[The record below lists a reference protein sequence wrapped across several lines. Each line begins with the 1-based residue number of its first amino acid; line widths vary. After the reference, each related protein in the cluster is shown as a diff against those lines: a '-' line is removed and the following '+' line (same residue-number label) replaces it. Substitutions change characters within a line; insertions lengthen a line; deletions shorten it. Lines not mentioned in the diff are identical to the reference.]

1 MTRNQIFPSRW
12 LKASDL
18 SREGQDV
25 TIRKVTAEEIGEA
38 REKKPIC
45 AFDEIDKEL
54 VVNVTNWN
62 ITELTG
68 EDDSD
73 NWAGLRREVGT
84 HARALRRQ
92 ERRGHSR

>member
-25 TIRKVTAEEIGEA
+25 TIRKVTVEEIGEA
-38 REKKPIC
+38 REKKPVC

-62 ITELTG
+62 GIAELTG

-73 NWAGLRREVGT
+73 N
-84 HARALRRQ
+84 
-92 ERRGHSR
+92 